1 MLSSVPGRRP
11 SRRRGVLA
19 EGNVSAGGPDFL
31 DDLLRGIDSQAP
43 HFGEPMDR
51 LVVMSEE
58 GRHLLIELAEVTSD
72 RGN

>member
-1 MLSSVPGRRP
+1 
-11 SRRRGVLA
+11 
-19 EGNVSAGGPDFL
+19 
-31 DDLLRGIDSQAP
+31 
-43 HFGEPMDR
+43 MDR